1 MAQTASIRGVATL
14 NQGFVSNEIEDLYA
28 SHLDLNGFCTVDNEL
43 QGTAGDIRKINV
55 YGATGSAE
63 KVAEGQGNSGYI
75 TTSLVEKEYRI
86 ECAQSWFQYSDE
98 ALMRDPVAVQ
108 TGVTRLGV
116 SLFDQVNADL
126 YGEMAKASRAVVA
139 TTPDFDAFVDAAANI
154 DFVDGNETAREY
166 QGRTIPTLWAIMD
179 SKTLASTRKAMK
191 DQIVYDPALAWSQG
205 YVGTVA
211 GIALYVKQNAAAK
224 MIYVGTDKAVT
235 IFNKTGVETEIVAKN
250 QRGTDDANK
259 RLNNLFARKYYIA
272 ALTNDSQ
279 IVQLAL
285 AGASVHTIQTEEGD
299 GNTTVFTLDKT
310 ATDTPVV
317 SVNGVIITSGYTFGS
332 NKVTF
337 TTAPA
342 ATDVITIEY
351 HYTAS

>member
-1 MAQTASIRGVATL
+1 MSQTASVQGVATL
-14 NQGFVSNEIEDLYA
+14 DQGFASNEIEDVYA
-28 SHLDLNGFCTVDNEL
+28 SHLDLNGFATVDNEL

-55 YGATGSAE
+55 YGASGNAE

-75 TTSLVEKEYRI
+75 STSLVEKEYRVQ
-86 ECAQSWFQYSDE
+86 CAQAWFQYSDE
-98 ALMRDPVAVQ
+98 AYMRDPVAVQ
-108 TGVTRLGV
+108 TGVSRLGA

-126 YGEMAKASRAVVA
+126 YGEMAKASQAVVA
-139 TTPDFDAFVDAAANI
+139 SAPNFNAFVDAAAKIN
-154 DFVDGNETAREY
+154 FADGNETAREY

-179 SKTLASTRKAMK
+179 ADSLAAARKAMAA
-191 DQIVYDPALAWSQG
+191 QIVYDPTLAWAQG

-211 GIALYVKQNAAAK
+211 GIALFVKKNATSK

-235 IFNKTGVETEIVAKN
+235 IFNKTGVNTEIAARAK
-250 QRGTDDANK
+250 DEANK

-272 ALTNDSQ
+272 ALTHDDQ

-285 AGASVHTIQTEEGD
+285 TGATVHKIDTAAGD
-299 GNTTVFTLDKT
+299 GTTVAFTLSET
-310 ATDTPVV
+310 PSDTPVV
-317 SVNGVIITSGYTFGS
+317 SVNGVVLTTGYSISSKTL
-332 NKVTF
+332 TF

-342 ATDVITIEY
+342 ANAVITVDY

>member
-1 MAQTASIRGVATL
+1 MAQTASIQSVATL

-28 SHLDLNGFCTVDNEL
+28 SHLDLNGFCTVDNNL
-43 QGTAGDIRKINV
+43 QGVAGDRRKINV

-63 KVAEGQGNSGYI
+63 KVTEGNGNSGYI
-75 TTSLVEKEYRI
+75 STTLVEKEYVV
-86 ECAQSWFQYSDE
+86 ECAQAWFQYSDE
-98 ALMRDPVAVQ
+98 AIMRDPVAVQ

-126 YGEMAKASRAVVA
+126 YGEMAKASQIVEAS
-139 TTPDFDAFVDAAANI
+139 TPGFNAFVDAAAKI
-154 DFVDGNETAREY
+154 DFADGNETAREY

-179 SKTLASTRKAMK
+179 SNTLADTRKAMAA
-191 DQIVYDPALAWSQG
+191 QIVYDPNLAWAQG

-211 GIALYVKQNAAAK
+211 GIALFVKKNASQK

-235 IFNKTGVETEIVAKN
+235 IFNKTGVNTEIAA
-250 QRGTDDANK
+250 RGKDEANK

-272 ALTNDSQ
+272 ALTNNSQ

-285 AGASVHTIQTEEGD
+285 PGASVHYVQLEDGD
-299 GNTTVFTLDKT
+299 GTTVAFTLDKT
-310 ATDTPVV
+310 ANDTPVV
-317 SVNGVIITSGYTFGS
+317 SVNGVILTSGYSFGS
-332 NKVTF
+332 NKITF

-342 ATDVITIEY
+342 ATDRIVIDY

>member
-1 MAQTASIRGVATL
+1 MAQTASIQGVATL

-28 SHLDLNGFCTVDNEL
+28 SHLDLNGFCTVDNNL
-43 QGTAGDIRKINV
+43 QGVAGDRRKINV

-75 TTSLVEKEYRI
+75 STTLVEKEYVV
-86 ECAQSWFQYSDE
+86 ECAQAWFQYSDE
-98 ALMRDPVAVQ
+98 AYMRDPVAVQ

-126 YGEMAKASRAVVA
+126 YREMAKASQIVEA
-139 TTPDFDAFVDAAANI
+139 TTPGFNAFVDAAAKI
-154 DFVDGNETAREY
+154 DFADGNETAREY

-179 SKTLASTRKAMK
+179 SNTLADTRKAMAA
-191 DQIVYDPALAWSQG
+191 QIVYDPNLAWAQG

-211 GIALYVKQNAAAK
+211 GIALFVKKNATQK

-235 IFNKTGVETEIVAKN
+235 IFNKTGVNTEIAARSK
-250 QRGTDDANK
+250 DEANK

-272 ALTNDSQ
+272 ALTNNSQ

-285 AGASVHTIQTEEGD
+285 PGASVHYVQLEDGD
-299 GNTTVFTLDKT
+299 GTTVAFTLDKT
-310 ATDTPVV
+310 ANDTPVV
-317 SVNGVIITSGYTFGS
+317 SVNGVILTSGYTFGS
-332 NKVTF
+332 NKITF

-342 ATDVITIEY
+342 ATDKIVIDY

>member
-1 MAQTASIRGVATL
+1 MAQTASIQGVATL

-28 SHLDLNGFCTVDNEL
+28 SHLDLNGFCTVDNNL
-43 QGTAGDIRKINV
+43 QGVAGDRRKINV

-63 KVAEGQGNSGYI
+63 KVTEGNGNSGYI
-75 TTSLVEKEYRI
+75 STTLVEKEYVV
-86 ECAQSWFQYSDE
+86 ECAQAWFQYSDE
-98 ALMRDPVAVQ
+98 AYMRDPVAVQ

-126 YGEMAKASRAVVA
+126 YGEMAKASQIVEAS
-139 TTPDFDAFVDAAANI
+139 TPGFNAFVDAAAKI
-154 DFVDGNETAREY
+154 DFADGNETAREY

-179 SKTLASTRKAMK
+179 SNTLADTRKAMAA
-191 DQIVYDPALAWSQG
+191 QIVYDPNLAWAQG

-211 GIALYVKQNAAAK
+211 GIALFVKKNATQK

-235 IFNKTGVETEIVAKN
+235 IFNKTGVNTEIAARSK
-250 QRGTDDANK
+250 DEANK

-272 ALTNDSQ
+272 ALTNNSQ

-285 AGASVHTIQTEEGD
+285 PGASVHYVQLEDGD
-299 GNTTVFTLDKT
+299 GSTVAFTLDKT
-310 ATDTPVV
+310 ANDTPVV
-317 SVNGVIITSGYTFGS
+317 SVNGVILTSGYSFGS
-332 NKVTF
+332 NKITF

-342 ATDVITIEY
+342 ATDKIVIDY

>member
-1 MAQTASIRGVATL
+1 MAQTASVQGVATL

-28 SHLDLNGFCTVDNEL
+28 SHLDLNGFCTVDNGL
-43 QGTAGDIRKINV
+43 QGVAGDRRKINV

-63 KVAEGQGNSGYI
+63 KVTEGNGNSSYI
-75 TTSLVEKEYRI
+75 STTLVEKEYVV
-86 ECAQSWFQYSDE
+86 ECAQAWLQYSDE
-98 ALMRDPVAVQ
+98 AIMRDPVAVQ

-116 SLFDQVNADL
+116 ALFDQVNADL
-126 YGEMAKASRAVVA
+126 YGEMAKASQIVEAS
-139 TTPDFDAFVDAAANI
+139 TPGFNAFVDAAAKI
-154 DFVDGNETAREY
+154 DFADGNETAREY

-179 SKTLASTRKAMK
+179 SDTLAATRKAMAA
-191 DQIVYDPALAWSQG
+191 QIVYDPNLAWAQG

-211 GIALYVKQNAAAK
+211 GIALFVKKNASQK

-235 IFNKTGVETEIVAKN
+235 IFNKTGVNTEIAA
-250 QRGTDDANK
+250 RGKDEANK

-272 ALTNDSQ
+272 ALTNNSQ

-285 AGASVHTIQTEEGD
+285 PGASVHYVQLEDGD
-299 GNTTVFTLDKT
+299 GSTVEFTLDKT
-310 ATDTPVV
+310 ANDTPVV
-317 SVNGVIITSGYTFGS
+317 SVNGVILTSGYSFGS
-332 NKVTF
+332 NKITF

-342 ATDVITIEY
+342 ANDKIVIDY

>member
-1 MAQTASIRGVATL
+1 MAQTASLQSVATL
-14 NQGFVSNEIEDLYA
+14 NQGFASNEIEDMYA
-28 SHLDLNGFCTVDNEL
+28 SHLNLTGFATVDNEL

-55 YGATGSAE
+55 YGASGDAE
-63 KVAEGQGNSGYI
+63 DVAEGQGNSNYI
-75 TTSLVEKEYRI
+75 TTTLVEKEYRI
-86 ECAQSWFQYSDE
+86 KCAQAWFPYSDE
-98 ALMRDPVAVQ
+98 AFMRDPVAVQ
-108 TGVTRLGV
+108 TGVARLGI
-116 SLFDQVNADL
+116 SLFDKVNADL

-139 TTPDFDAFVDAAANI
+139 SAPNFEAFVDATANI
-154 DFVDGNETAREY
+154 SFVDGNETAREY

-179 SKTLASTRKAMK
+179 AATLALARKAMK
-191 DQIVYDPALAWSQG
+191 DQIVYDPNLAWSQG

-211 GIALYVKQNAAAK
+211 GVALYVKQNASEK

-235 IFNKTGVETEIVAKN
+235 IFNKTGVNTEVAARAK
-250 QRGTDDANK
+250 DEANK
-259 RLNNLFARKYYIA
+259 RMNNLFARKYYIA
-272 ALTNDSQ
+272 ALTNDTQ

-285 AGASVHTIQTEEGD
+285 AGASVHTIQSEDGD
-299 GNTTVFTLDKT
+299 GTTTVFTLDHT

-317 SVNGVIITSGYTFGS
+317 SVNGIILTSGYTFAQ

-342 ATDVITIEY
+342 ATDVITIDY

>member
-1 MAQTASIRGVATL
+1 MAQTASIQGVATL

-28 SHLDLNGFCTVDNEL
+28 SHLDLNGFCTVDNNL
-43 QGTAGDIRKINV
+43 QGVAGDRRKINV

-75 TTSLVEKEYRI
+75 STTLVEKEYVV
-86 ECAQSWFQYSDE
+86 ECAQAWFQYSDE
-98 ALMRDPVAVQ
+98 AYMRDPVAVQ

-126 YGEMAKASRAVVA
+126 YGEMAKASQIVEAS
-139 TTPDFDAFVDAAANI
+139 TPGFNAFVDAAAKI
-154 DFVDGNETAREY
+154 DFADGNETAREY

-179 SKTLASTRKAMK
+179 SNTLADTRKAMAA
-191 DQIVYDPALAWSQG
+191 QIVYDPNLAWAQG

-211 GIALYVKQNAAAK
+211 GIALFVKKNATQK

-235 IFNKTGVETEIVAKN
+235 IFNKTGVNTEIAARSK
-250 QRGTDDANK
+250 DEANK

-272 ALTNDSQ
+272 ALTNNSQ

-285 AGASVHTIQTEEGD
+285 PGASVHYVQLEDGD
-299 GNTTVFTLDKT
+299 GTTVAFTLDKT
-310 ATDTPVV
+310 ANDTPVV
-317 SVNGVIITSGYTFGS
+317 SVNGEVLTSGYTFGS
-332 NKVTF
+332 NKITF

-342 ATDVITIEY
+342 ATDKIVIDY